1 MTMTDAIACIEAL
14 PQVTAAGGASV
25 GGGRLLSFEAQV
37 ESHDLTDAMQQQ
49 IEHAI
54 AQCFPGTF
62 VVSSTKGM
70 VTEQQDDVC
79 LIWAFAY
86 ESKGQTVVGGLSYD
100 IIDYNDHNG
109 VIAIMSDVTGADPSS
124 GITTFQWNEIDWR
137 PVN

>member
-1 MTMTDAIACIEAL
+1 MTDAIACIDSL

-37 ESHDLTDAMQQQ
+37 GPHDLTDSMQQQ
-49 IEHAI
+49 VKHAI
-54 AQCFPGTF
+54 AQCFPETF
-62 VVSSTKGM
+62 VVSTTKGM
-70 VTEQQDDVC
+70 VTEQNTDIC

-86 ESKGQTVVGGLSYD
+86 EQKGRTVVGGLSYD

-124 GITTFQWNEIDWR
+124 GITTFEWNEIDWR
-137 PVN
+137 PAD